1 MNRLPQFASISEL
14 RNNHLAV
21 FAQLTSGPV
30 VLLNRTEPQG
40 ILLSPTQWDS
50 LLTRLED
57 QEAII
62 ATLTTELQVERGE
75 IETVTLD
82 EQSFAEWLNNEPVQA

>member
-1 MNRLPQFASISEL
+1 MNRLPQFAGISEL

-21 FAQLTSGPV
+21 FAQLVKGPV

-40 ILLSPTQWDS
+40 VLLSPAQWDTI
-50 LLTRLED
+50 LTRLED

-62 ATLTTELQVERGE
+62 DVLTAELQAARGE
-75 IETVTLD
+75 IETVTLTD
-82 EQSFAEWLNNEPVQA
+82 QSFAEWLSDEPVPA

>member
-1 MNRLPQFASISEL
+1 MDRLPQLASISEL

-21 FAQLTSGPV
+21 FAQLAEGPV

-40 ILLSPTQWDS
+40 ILLSPTQWDA
-50 LLTRLED
+50 LLRRLED

-62 ATLTTELQVERGE
+62 EVLTAELQVERGE
-75 IETVTLD
+75 METVTLE
-82 EQSFAEWLNNEPVQA
+82 EQSFAEWLNDEPVPA

>member
-1 MNRLPQFASISEL
+1 MNRLPQFASVSEL

-21 FAQLTSGPV
+21 FAQLSEGPV
-30 VLLNRTEPQG
+30 VLLNRTVPQG
-40 ILLSPTQWDS
+40 ILLSPKQWDA

-57 QEAII
+57 QEAVIDV
-62 ATLTTELQVERGE
+62 LTTELQAERGE

-82 EQSFAEWLNNEPVQA
+82 NQSFAEWLSDEPVPA